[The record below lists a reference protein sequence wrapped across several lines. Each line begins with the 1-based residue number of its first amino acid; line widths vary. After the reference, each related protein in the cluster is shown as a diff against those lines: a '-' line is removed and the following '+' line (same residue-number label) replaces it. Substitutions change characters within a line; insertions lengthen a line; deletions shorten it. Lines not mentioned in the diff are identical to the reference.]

1 MSQSKAEILAP
12 VGIFTASGINA
23 TGVVTASSFEG
34 NGENLEGV
42 GIGTTGS
49 INSVG
54 IITAGSFFGV
64 GTGLTGIT
72 LIGPTNNLETTGII
86 TAGSFFGDGSGI
98 VNIGGSLAPLSYQP
112 SIGATNVGVAT
123 NIVLT
128 FNKPIASAA
137 ATTGVGTISL
147 REDSADGTLV
157 ESFDIFN
164 SSRLTIS
171 GSVLTIDPTSNLS
184 GLTTYFVVIPT
195 GTLQDTIDTSDNI
208 DISTYSFQ
216 SQPENFKLFMMGAPN
231 GNGIL
236 GQNDVTDRSSPTQI
250 PGTSW
255 KAIST
260 SYEALYA
267 SKSDGTL
274 WAWGNNAHGQ
284 MGNNLQGTN
293 LKYSSPI
300 QIPGTQWVEKI
311 PDNGYAYDAIAVKTD
326 GTLWAWGA
334 NHTGGELGQNDTIPY
349 SSPVQIPGTQ
359 WTTSGMNGSSGGI
372 AQQHFTKTDG
382 TLWTWGY
389 ELRGGLGLNDRTHRS
404 SPTQIPGTYWAGPH
418 GGYYN
423 ASCFKTDGTLWMW
436 GMNTAGDLGQNET
449 GVGYYSSPVQL
460 PGTQWS
466 VARDKISGYYHW
478 GAIKTDGTLWMWGRD
493 GTHGSLGINDRT
505 PRSSPVQ
512 IPGTEWTEISCG
524 QHYNTGARKSD
535 GTYWVW
541 GKNDQGMLGL
551 NDLIYRSSPT
561 QVPGTQW
568 HLPFQGYNVGGGIK
582 KET

>member
-112 SIGATNVGVAT
+112 SIGATNVGVGT

-171 GSVLTIDPTSNLS
+171 GSVLTIDPTSNFS
-184 GLTTYFVVIPT
+184 GLTTYFVVIPA
-195 GTLQDTIDTSDNI
+195 GTLQDTIDTSENI

-216 SQPENFKLFMMGAPN
+216 SQPENFKLFMMGGPN
-231 GNGIL
+231 GNGLL

-255 KAIST
+255 KAISS
-260 SYEALYA
+260 SYEGLYA

-284 MGNNLQGTN
+284 MGNNLQGTH

-311 PDNGYAYDAIAVKTD
+311 PDNGYAYDAIAVKSD
-326 GTLWAWGA
+326 GTLWAWGS
-334 NHTGGELGQNDTIPY
+334 NTTGGELGQNDRVNY

-389 ELRGGLGLNDRTHRS
+389 ELRGGLGQNDRVNYS
-404 SPTQIPGTYWAGPH
+404 SPTQVPGTYWAGPH

-436 GMNTAGDLGQNET
+436 GANTAGELGQNEV
-449 GVGYYSSPVQL
+449 GVSYYSSPVQL
-460 PGTQWS
+460 PGTTWS

-478 GAIKTDGTLWMWGRD
+478 GAIKTDGTLWMWGSD
-493 GTHGSLGINDRT
+493 GGHGSLGINSRT
-505 PRSSPVQ
+505 NRSSPQQV
-512 IPGTEWTEISCG
+512 PGTEWTEISCG
-524 QHYNTGARKSD
+524 PHYNSGARKSD

-541 GKNDQGMLGL
+541 GKNDQGQLGL

-561 QVPGTQW
+561 QVPGTEW
-568 HLPFQGYNVGGGIK
+568 HLPFQGYNCGGGIK